1 MRRTALRLAAV
12 VAAVALSAPAAV
24 AQGTAP
30 SAAPSATDAPI
41 LRGAPVPA
49 GAATPL
55 AEVLAAPDRF
65 AGKPLIVEGVV
76 TRACKMEGCW
86 MQLAPSTG
94 QDGMR
99 VTFKD
104 HAFFVPL
111 NSAGMRAR
119 AEGVVQV
126 KKHSKA
132 QADHLVAEGAKLERD
147 ADGGATEVSFLAS
160 GVELRK

>member
-1 MRRTALRLAAV
+1 MRRTVIRLAA
-12 VAAVALSAPAAV
+12 AAAAIALAAPAAV
-24 AQGTAP
+24 AQTA
-30 SAAPSATDAPI
+30 AGAPI

-55 AEVLAAPDRF
+55 AEVLATPDRF
-65 AGKPLIVEGVV
+65 AGKPVVVEGVV
-76 TRACKMEGCW
+76 TRACTMEGCW
-86 MQLAPSTG
+86 MQLAPSTE
-94 QDGMR
+94 QDGVR

-111 NSAGMRAR
+111 NAAGMRAR

-126 KKHSKA
+126 KKHTKA
-132 QADHLVAEGAKLERD
+132 QADHLVAEGAKLKRD